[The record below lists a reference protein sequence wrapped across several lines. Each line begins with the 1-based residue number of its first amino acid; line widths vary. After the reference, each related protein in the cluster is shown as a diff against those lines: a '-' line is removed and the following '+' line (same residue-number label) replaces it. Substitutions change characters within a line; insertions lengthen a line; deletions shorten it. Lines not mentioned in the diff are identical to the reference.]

1 MLTGTADIDSS
12 QCLQNVLAA
21 AAKTVS
27 KPLIKPD
34 REIAPFA
41 LNAAMANHAALLLSN
56 EEGLDLPDSKY
67 YLQPTRPAK
76 KRQVK
81 SRKKL

>member
-1 MLTGTADIDSS
+1 M
-12 QCLQNVLAA
+12 
-21 AAKTVS
+21 
-27 KPLIKPD
+27 
-34 REIAPFA
+34 EIAPFA
-41 LNAAMANHAALLLSN
+41 LSAAMANHAALLLSN